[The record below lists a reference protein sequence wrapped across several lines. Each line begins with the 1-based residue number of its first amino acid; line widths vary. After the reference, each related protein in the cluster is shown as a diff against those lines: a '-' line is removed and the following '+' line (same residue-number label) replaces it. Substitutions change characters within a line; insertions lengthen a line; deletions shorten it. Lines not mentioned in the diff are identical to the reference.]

1 MIFHCAAFVWSQEE
15 HRNMGAWTF
24 VRPRF
29 ENLIGQQVKILAAT
43 GGHRKSSRHFPQPT
57 HIFPFRLSAACPQ
70 LHYCGRCEAPTPA
83 TGIGK
88 VHKREVD
95 EIVAAPFEL

>member
-1 MIFHCAAFVWSQEE
+1 
-15 HRNMGAWTF
+15 MGAWTF

-29 ENLIGQQVKILAAT
+29 ENLIGQQVKSRPAT
-43 GGHRKSSRHFPQPT
+43 GGLRKSSRHFSLPT
-57 HIFPFRLSAACPQ
+57 DFPRFPQ